1 MTLRTMSHFW
11 WGREKAGEGPCS
23 GSVFSRQS
31 SRNWDGTGWGN
42 IVTSR
47 RSGVADRALWSPSLL
62 VWYLERTSDCCV
74 FPSYLYNAFKCP
86 RFLHSQNVADCRVPG
101 GWLQT
106 TNGHTSLTLLNAIS
120 LTTLKVPAG
129 RVCGIESVNESV
141 ARNVAFWAYVYEAN
155 RSCASSK
162 STWKLQMLLL
172 SVKPR

>member
-1 MTLRTMSHFW
+1 MILSSSFSFHFLLQHLILGQW
-11 WGREKAGEGPCS
+11 PLGLWVIFGGEEKKAGEGPCS

-86 RFLHSQNVADCRVPG
+86 QFLHSQNVADCRVPG

-129 RVCGIESVNESV
+129 WVCGIESVNESV
-141 ARNVAFWAYVYEAN
+141 ARNVAF
-155 RSCASSK
+155 
-162 STWKLQMLLL
+162 
-172 SVKPR
+172 